1 MHDCCCDE
9 RGGDERFATKFVFV
23 FIVIKII
30 INNIDEIFFPCREFT
45 TTKFYVVVYKN
56 GAKQEKKK

>member
-23 FIVIKII
+23 FIVIII
-30 INNIDEIFFPCREFT
+30 IIIDEIFFFPWNEFEDE
-45 TTKFYVVVYKN
+45 F
-56 GAKQEKKK
+56 

>member
-23 FIVIKII
+23 FIVIII
-30 INNIDEIFFPCREFT
+30 IIDEIFFFPWNEFEDE
-45 TTKFYVVVYKN
+45 F
-56 GAKQEKKK
+56 